1 MNPSGRDKGKGKALS
16 MYLIVNK
23 TEELRP
29 YERIYVRAKL
39 RVLNK
44 FKFRNVER
52 QSKQMIFIHIYAHI
66 NSYEL
71 LLMSAFYVIFL

>member
-16 MYLIVNK
+16 MYLIVNHN
-23 TEELRP
+23 EELRP
-29 YERIYVRAKL
+29 FERIYVRAKL

-52 QSKQMIFIHIYAHI
+52 QSKQILHLYISTHI
-66 NSYEL
+66 NSYG
-71 LLMSAFYVIFL
+71 LLMSAFYVIFW